1 MAIFAGVLVLCN
13 LILVQPSILP
23 SINTLQTM
31 LTGKDSIDLGLML
44 VSFGFFVVFYFV
56 TMLISFGV
64 LLGATWI
71 YLKVTIHLDEI
82 KEIKANNIAVS
93 IMLSLVVLG
102 MTLFIQPSVNR
113 FVASFVRYDLSLINE
128 NIILNEGEVLPP
140 IEKINPQK

>member
-1 MAIFAGVLVLCN
+1 
-13 LILVQPSILP
+13 
-23 SINTLQTM
+23 
-31 LTGKDSIDLGLML
+31 ML

-113 FVASFVRYDLSLINE
+113 FVASFVRYDMSLINE

>member
-23 SINTLQTM
+23 SIYTLQTM
-31 LTGKDSIDLGLML
+31 LTGIDSIDLGLML

-102 MTLFIQPSVNR
+102 MT
-113 FVASFVRYDLSLINE
+113 
-128 NIILNEGEVLPP
+128 
-140 IEKINPQK
+140 